1 MSRNFP
7 NDINPEGT
15 RYRRVRLTGSSDTY
29 PILPSI
35 MSKQGVGAM
44 RVIGAYIKADYAVSV
59 ETYYERGIQYMDAV
73 CEPPLFEGIL

>member
-1 MSRNFP
+1 M
-7 NDINPEGT
+7 
-15 RYRRVRLTGSSDTY
+15 
-29 PILPSI
+29 
-35 MSKQGVGAM
+35 GAM